1 MNCKSGNGIIT
12 PSEVSQKHIS
22 ERVGVSY
29 PTSKAIEILE
39 EAARLGYGTIVD
51 FTTPNKR
58 TVKQFRKRRLEELT
72 HECKE
77 QLKRVR
83 VTDER
88 YSQAFKSTVQEE

>member
-51 FTTPNKR
+51 FTTPNKH
-58 TVKQFRKRRLEELT
+58 TVKQFT
-72 HECKE
+72 QQAHCKSSE
-77 QLKRVR
+77 TFGGV
-83 VTDER
+83 D
-88 YSQAFKSTVQEE
+88 S